1 MSPLS
6 LVRKGGSSLSE
17 LVSIRKVRRSL
28 MEAISAR
35 LIAARSSASAIGS
48 PWKLP
53 AEMISPE
60 SGKMS
65 GLSVTESTSTVTT
78 RRSHSSASRQ
88 APCTCGMQRS
98 E

>member
-1 MSPLS
+1 M
-6 LVRKGGSSLSE
+6 VRNGGSSLSE
-17 LVSIRKVRRSL
+17 LVSMRNVRRSL

-35 LIAARSSASAIGS
+35 LIAARSSASASGS

-65 GLSVTESTSTVTT
+65 GLSVTESTSTPTT
-78 RRSHSSASRQ
+78 RRSQASASRQ